1 MTTSLRAG
9 TVAPS
14 EQQHQLQL
22 LHPHQPFPADGG
34 SSSSPRGSY
43 GTLMPSPPHSGGESY
58 YEGYDSDCSHPNL
71 AGSSKSN
78 DRESRKKA
86 EKQRRTV
93 LNNYIGQLASL
104 VPLVAESTKKVDK
117 TSILRLAAH
126 DLRVDHVFGD
136 SIKSCHSDVGP
147 AAADAF
153 LDLLGGFL
161 LTITVKGVIVV
172 ISSNV
177 LSYLGHTQIDMLG
190 QNLISFTH
198 PEDVDCLRENLTFVH
213 HDMQSSPSLCSASS
227 SSSSGASSASTS
239 EPRLE
244 RRDFLV
250 RLARAGSRS
259 DPVQYSVCRLDGAF
273 RRSDRAGMAGVLHP
287 IRRQRVRKDRA
298 ISPSGNDF
306 VFVGVVRVLDN
317 SVIPDRLLEASK
329 QEYWTRHLVDG
340 RIVHCDQRISLVAGY
355 MSEEVTGVSAFTFM
369 HKEDVRWVVIAL
381 RQMYDDNKP
390 YGESCYRLVSR
401 TGQFMYLRTKG
412 FLEID
417 RTTKAAQSFVCIN
430 SLVSDEHGMQMITD
444 MRRRYSAIIDLDESD
459 DSLQLNEN
467 DDMGVEDPRQLEQ
480 VIIHLISNLPSPG
493 GARMRRPSMAA
504 LTSESDSSP
513 QYSPCPPNEP
523 LTIIPPTPSAVKSSI
538 VKSISVMSLSGALKR
553 AGISPS
559 SPRDHSHFKRM
570 CRNRVQHSS
579 ESDKDYG

>member
-9 TVAPS
+9 TIAPS
-14 EQQHQLQL
+14 K
-22 LHPHQPFPADGG
+22 HPHQPFPADGG
-34 SSSSPRGSY
+34 SSNSPGASHGS
-43 GTLMPSPPHSGGESY
+43 LMTSPLHSGGESY
-58 YEGYDSDCSHPNL
+58 YEGYESDNSHPNL
-71 AGSSKSN
+71 AGPSKSN
-78 DRESRKKA
+78 DRESRKIA

-117 TSILRLAAH
+117 TSVLRLAAH

-136 SIKSCHSDVGP
+136 SIKPCHSEVGP

-177 LSYLGHTQIDMLG
+177 LSYLGHTQIDLLG
-190 QNLISFTH
+190 QNIINFTH
-198 PEDVDCLRENLTFVH
+198 PEDVDCIRENLAFANT
-213 HDMQSSPSLCSASS
+213 QSSPALCSGNSPG
-227 SSSSGASSASTS
+227 SSGASFPSPGPSTS
-239 EPRLE
+239 EPPSE

-259 DPVQYSVCRLDGAF
+259 DPVHYSVCRLDGAF
-273 RRSDRAGMAGVLHP
+273 RRSDRAGLAGALHP

-381 RQMYDDNKP
+381 RQMYDENKP

-444 MRRRYSAIIDLDESD
+444 MRKRYSAIIDMDESD

-493 GARMRRPSMAA
+493 GARVRRPSLAA

-513 QYSPCPPNEP
+513 QHSPHPNNEL

-553 AGISPS
+553 VATSPS
-559 SPRDHSHFKRM
+559 SLQDHPFKRM
-570 CRNRVQHSS
+570 CLGRVHHSS

>member
-9 TVAPS
+9 TIAPS
-14 EQQHQLQL
+14 KHQH
-22 LHPHQPFPADGG
+22 FPADGG
-34 SSSSPRGSY
+34 NSSSPRGSY
-43 GTLMPSPPHSGGESY
+43 VTLMTSPLHSGGESY
-58 YEGYDSDCSHPNL
+58 YEGFDSDSSHPNL

-78 DRESRKKA
+78 DRESRKIA

-126 DLRVDHVFGD
+126 GLRVDHVFGD
-136 SIKSCHSDVGP
+136 SIKPCHSDVGP
-147 AAADAF
+147 AAAEAF

-177 LSYLGHTQIDMLG
+177 LSYLGHTQIDLLG
-190 QNLISFTH
+190 QNIISFTH
-198 PEDVDCLRENLTFVH
+198 PEDVDCVRENLTFSNTQ
-213 HDMQSSPSLCSASS
+213 QSSPEMYLVNSS
-227 SSSSGASSASTS
+227 SSSISTVSTVNSGCT
-239 EPRLE
+239 EPPLE

-259 DPVQYSVCRLDGAF
+259 DPVQYSVCRLDGSF
-273 RRSDRAGMAGVLHP
+273 RRSDRAGLPGVLHP

-381 RQMYDDNKP
+381 RQMYDENKP

-401 TGQFMYLRTKG
+401 TGQFIYLRTKG

-430 SLVSDEHGMQMITD
+430 SLVSDDHGMRMITD
-444 MRRRYSAIIDLDESD
+444 MRKRYSAIIDLDESD

-467 DDMGVEDPRQLEQ
+467 DDQGVEDPRQLEQ

-493 GARMRRPSMAA
+493 GARVRRPSLAT

-513 QYSPCPPNEP
+513 QQSPQPRPPRDS

-559 SPRDHSHFKRM
+559 SPQDHSHFKRM